1 MRECDGPHAKD
12 GYVSETVLPQEPN
25 PAKGPVK
32 PAPEILGEP
41 KRVKPS
47 RDGGGGSGLAVV
59 ALLLAVAGIGA
70 AGWGVWQVRSLMSGH
85 EQQAGQLQEL
95 RQQTL
100 TLGQSEQQLTARLAQ
115 LPAADELE
123 ERRRLVAQLQGDQ
136 QRLSQRL
143 ETVLGASRKDW
154 RLAEAEHLLR
164 LGSLRLSALQ
174 DVTSATSLVQG
185 ADEILR
191 DQDDPGAFAARE
203 QLAKSLAALHS
214 IQQPDR
220 TGLYL
225 QLAALREQ
233 ANQLTVLA
241 PEFQTEGEAQRLAID
256 GQESPWR
263 LWWDKISSYFRVDWR
278 PDDNLRPLLAGQ
290 GLSQVRLALSLSL
303 EQAQWAALNGEGK
316 VYIQS
321 LDEARSL
328 LTSSFNQDNSQSR
341 AILSALDDLKQRP
354 VSVVTPDLATSLGAV
369 QAYLE
374 RRHMPA
380 SEAPRQEPGQ

>member
-1 MRECDGPHAKD
+1 M
-12 GYVSETVLPQEPN
+12 SETVLPKEP
-25 PAKGPVK
+25 KETIK
-32 PAPEILGEP
+32 PAPEVRAEVPRTVPVRSG
-41 KRVKPS
+41 R
-47 RDGGGGSGLAVV
+47 GLAVV
-59 ALLLAVAGIGA
+59 ALLLAVAGVAA
-70 AGWGVWQVRSLMSGH
+70 AGWGVWQVRSLMAGH
-85 EQQAGQLQEL
+85 ELQAGQLQEL
-95 RQQTL
+95 RQQTRS
-100 TLGQSEQQLTARLAQ
+100 LGLSEEQLNARLSQ

-143 ETVLGASRKDW
+143 ESVLGSSRKDW

-174 DVTSATSLVQG
+174 DVSSATSLVQG

-214 IQQPDR
+214 IQKPDR

-225 QLAALREQ
+225 QLAALRDQ
-233 ANQLTVLA
+233 AVQLTALA
-241 PEFQTEGEAQRLAID
+241 PEFQAQGDAERLRID
-256 GQESPWR
+256 GQESRWR
-263 LWWDKISSYFRVDWR
+263 VWWDKISSYFRVDFR

-303 EQAQWAALNGEGK
+303 EQAQWAALNGEAK
-316 VYIQS
+316 VYTQS
-321 LDEARSL
+321 LEEARSIL
-328 LTSSFNQDNSQSR
+328 KNSFNQDNTQSQ
-341 AILSALDDLKQRP
+341 AMLSSIDDLKARP
-354 VSVVTPDLATSLGAV
+354 VTVVTPDLSISLGAV

-374 RRHMPA
+374 QRHSPGDQAVPA
-380 SEAPRQEPGQ
+380 AKAGEAPAP